1 MFRAIPSFAYLWLA
15 VVIFATSNSIVKILI
30 DLGSQNAIDGRN
42 PITFCNLLC
51 AGNMCA
57 VLALLVIYWKQW
69 RFKVLRTLSLS
80 DWASL
85 IGSLPY

>member
-1 MFRAIPSFAYLWLA
+1 MFRKIPGALYLWLA

-30 DLGSQNAIDGRN
+30 DLGAQNPIDGRN

-57 VLALLVIYWKQW
+57 VLALLLIYH
-69 RFKVLRTLSLS
+69 R
-80 DWASL
+80 
-85 IGSLPY
+85 

>member
-1 MFRAIPSFAYLWLA
+1 MFRGIPKALYLWLA

-51 AGNMCA
+51 AGNLCA
-57 VLALLVIYWKQW
+57 ALALLVIYRRQWK
-69 RFKVLRTLSLS
+69 LRV
-80 DWASL
+80 WK
-85 IGSLPY
+85 